1 MSKIYDRYEDFN
13 SMNKK
18 ELQLAVQTLSKTAN
32 QRLRSLEK
40 ADMTRSSNAYRA
52 VERFYWDMERFMDK
66 TSKGEI
72 KFKTTTRGRS
82 VNELK
87 EEVGELREFLFKSKT
102 STVSDVNRRYKQ
114 AYETWQKNNPDI
126 KMSQD
131 EFGDMWIQSNMKKL
145 VSMYGSEIAIDIMS
159 GKGYQKLDMK
169 DINEFIGKINE
180 DMPLTELEDILSD
193 MDNTDELDLSD
204 LPF

>member
-40 ADMTRSSNAYRA
+40 AGMTRSSNAYRA

-102 STVSDVNRRYKQ
+102 STVSDVNRKYKQ

-145 VSMYGSEIAIDIMS
+145 VSMYGSEIAIEIMS

-193 MDNTDELDLSD
+193 MDNTDELDLSE

>member
-40 ADMTRSSNAYRA
+40 AGMTRSSNAYRA

-102 STVSDVNRRYKQ
+102 STVSDVNKKYKQ

-145 VSMYGSEIAIDIMS
+145 VTMYGSEIAIEIMS